1 MQQTIRRVKLA
12 KRQGISQTEMNTFMR
27 TEKHLMRYCA
37 AALTLMIT
45 AVAVSADTT
54 TPNEWL
60 DRMSMAV
67 KTMNFE
73 GTVIRRRDGL
83 SEAVKVL
90 HKIVDGVVHEKVV
103 TQEGNGLEIIRIG
116 NEVRY
121 ILPDKKS
128 VLVDHWNDDSALFS
142 TLPARDLRFG
152 NEYDLSIVRE
162 ERVAGRQALVLAI
175 RPHDSYR
182 YGHRIWLDSETS
194 FPLRTELVAGD
205 GALIEQLKF
214 VEIKLDSDISRTA
227 LKSSFSLAGYTWY
240 SEPAR
245 SEVVDVESQWI
256 SDELPAGF
264 RLLSTT
270 NEMMA
275 NSDVPVVH
283 IVFSDGLATV
293 SVFIATNQDG
303 AVPENSAVGASSSY
317 SVERN
322 DCIITVIGKV
332 PLATV
337 RRIAVSMRQ
346 Q

>member
-1 MQQTIRRVKLA
+1 MKTLV
-12 KRQGISQTEMNTFMR
+12 R
-27 TEKHLMRYCA
+27 TEKHLVHCCA
-37 AALTLMIT
+37 AALTLMFA
-45 AVAVSADTT
+45 AVAISADAT

-60 DRMSMAV
+60 DRMSMVV

-73 GTVIRRRDGL
+73 GTVIRRRDGQ
-83 SEAVKVL
+83 SEAVRIL
-90 HKIVDGVVHEKVV
+90 RKIVDGVVHEKVV
-103 TQEGNGLEIIRIG
+103 TQEGNGLEIVRTG

-128 VLVDHWNDDSALFS
+128 VLVEHWTDDSALFS
-142 TLPARDLRFG
+142 TLPASDLRFG

-162 ERVAGRQALVLAI
+162 QRVAGRQALVLAI

-182 YGHRIWLDSETS
+182 YGHRIWLDTETA
-194 FPLRTELVAGD
+194 FPLRTELVAAD

-214 VEIKLDSDISRTA
+214 VDIKLDSDISRSA
-227 LKSSFSLAGYTWY
+227 LMSSISLAGYTWY

-245 SEVVDVESQWI
+245 LDIVEVESQWI
-256 SDELPAGF
+256 SDDLPAGF
-264 RLLSTT
+264 RLLSTM
-270 NEMMA
+270 NEMME

-283 IVFSDGLATV
+283 IMFGDGLATV
-293 SVFIATNQDG
+293 SVFIATNQEG
-303 AVPENSAVGASSSY
+303 AVPESSAIGASSTY
-317 SVERN
+317 SVERD
-322 DCIITVIGKV
+322 DCVITAIGKV